1 VIFLAV
7 REVDAQSYEWAEH
20 LEWFRQTISSPLEYY
35 VDDCP
40 WYASDRR
47 AHEVRRNQ
55 GGRVDK
61 QQVFCQQTDLQAG
74 EFPDHVA
81 AQKKPVEMQMR
92 LHLPRQT
99 DGALADECRINAD
112 L

>member
-1 VIFLAV
+1 
-7 REVDAQSYEWAEH
+7 
-20 LEWFRQTISSPLEYY
+20 
-35 VDDCP
+35 
-40 WYASDRR
+40 
-47 AHEVRRNQ
+47 
-55 GGRVDK
+55 
-61 QQVFCQQTDLQAG
+61 VFCQQTDLQAG